1 MFQICR
7 DGAWV
12 ENKGPLLTFHY
23 RDTPNE
29 LRQELVDKARTI
41 IESFGFNATESQC
54 ALEAKPPVQW
64 NKGEQRQTRFELT
77 DRIRQYFSVRF

>member
-1 MFQICR
+1 M
-7 DGAWV
+7 

-29 LRQELVDKARTI
+29 LRPELIEKARSM
-41 IESFGFNATESQC
+41 IESFGFIATESQC

-64 NKGEQRQTRFELT
+64 NKGK
-77 DRIRQYFSVRF
+77 